1 MIFGPYTIVYLKLT
15 IFVSKLTLFSRDTF
29 PLRNYD
35 ASRRNKYIKKTI
47 LTCNEV
53 SFLVILRIFILPYE
67 NNLPPLRSN
76 SDCVRICAKEKVIC
90 EIKSLEN
97 M

>member
-1 MIFGPYTIVYLKLT
+1 MTQADET
-15 IFVSKLTLFSRDTF
+15 
-29 PLRNYD
+29 N
-35 ASRRNKYIKKTI
+35 IKKTR